1 MSISSFF
8 HRGAEADNAE
18 PFDPIA
24 ALAAEG
30 LPAPQPIEL
39 PPASEIVADA
49 NGSIFGI
56 TYDNGVTISKLRMD
70 SIKVGD
76 VVNPKEAAGSKKP
89 GVWSVFPRWVSLL
102 VGRVMETGAS
112 KYGKFNYRDSAIA
125 ASTYE
130 DAMERHAQLWFDGE
144 DNDPESGVS
153 HLAHVIACATLL
165 LDAQA
170 TGKLVDNRQK
180 TGVVRRTLNE
190 LEELRRT
197 LPLPGNIKV

>member
-1 MSISSFF
+1 M
-8 HRGAEADNAE
+8 
-18 PFDPIA
+18 
-24 ALAAEG
+24 EG
-30 LPAPQPIEL
+30 QKA
-39 PPASEIVADA
+39 
-49 NGSIFGI
+49 
-56 TYDNGVTISKLRMD
+56 
-70 SIKVGD
+70 
-76 VVNPKEAAGSKKP
+76 VNPKEAAGSKKP

-112 KYGKFNYRDSAIA
+112 KYGRFNYRETPIA
-125 ASTYE
+125 VSTYE

-165 LDAQA
+165 LDAQR

-180 TGVVRRTLNE
+180 TGIVRKTLEE

-197 LPLPGNIKV
+197 LPFPGNKL

>member
-1 MSISSFF
+1 MSM
-8 HRGAEADNAE
+8 HHLGEDGGDK
-18 PFDPIA
+18 PFDPAA

-30 LPAPQPIEL
+30 VPVPQPIDIAKVL
-39 PPASEIVADA
+39 DGPVNDA
-49 NGSIFGI
+49 PQGKPWPFALAVRSGQAE
-56 TYDNGVTISKLRMD
+56 
-70 SIKVGD
+70 
-76 VVNPKEAAGSKKP
+76 VNPKEAAGSKKP
-89 GVWSVFPRWVSLL
+89 GVFSVFPRWVNLL

-112 KYGKFNYRDSAIA
+112 KYGKFNYRDSDIA

-180 TGVVRRTLNE
+180 TGIVRRE
-190 LEELRRT
+190 LERLEALRRT
-197 LPLPGNIKV
+197 LPFPGNLKV

>member
-1 MSISSFF
+1 MSK
-8 HRGAEADNAE
+8 
-18 PFDPIA
+18 FDPVDSTAQDLLSEIA
-24 ALAAEG
+24 PALEAEG
-30 LPAPQPIEL
+30 IPVPVPVPVAKRSLDEL
-39 PPASEIVADA
+39 PVMDIDA
-49 NGSIFGI
+49 
-56 TYDNGVTISKLRMD
+56 LRRTGEV
-70 SIKVGD
+70 KA
-76 VVNPKEAAGSKKP
+76 VNPKEAAGSKKP

-112 KYGKFNYRDSAIA
+112 KYGRFNYRETPIA
-125 ASTYE
+125 VSTYE

-180 TGVVRRTLNE
+180 TGIVRKTLEE

-197 LPLPGNIKV
+197 LPFPGNKL